1 MKHAQT
7 FKSGRL
13 MGAAVFLAVGLLSV
27 SDSLAATLR
36 HHTII
41 RDDVVRLGD
50 IFQDAGKHANRV
62 VLQAPEPGKRITL
75 NVQWLYNA
83 SRSYDVKWKPLS
95 TLDQAVLE
103 RSTILISTEQIREVI
118 DAEIRNKLAKSYKF
132 EIDLDNRLLQMHL
145 PGEAIPSVKIK
156 RLQLDPQT
164 RRFSAMLTSGEGRTQ
179 LKRHINAT
187 GRYHRLIDIP
197 VLVRRM
203 RSGETIGQ
211 RDIRQITVRAD
222 KIDMNALHNAE
233 DLIGM
238 SPLRTISADRAIKR
252 NDIRMP
258 ILVPKGSIVT
268 MVFQTNRMTLTAQG
282 KALQDGSKGDTIRV
296 LNAKTH
302 KTIDGTV
309 VNSGTVNVKSAGRV
323 ALR

>member
-1 MKHAQT
+1 
-7 FKSGRL
+7 
-13 MGAAVFLAVGLLSV
+13 MGAAVFLAVGFLSV

-282 KALQDGSKGDTIRV
+282 KALQNGSKGDTIRI

-302 KTIDGTV
+302 KNIDGTV
-309 VNSGTVNVKSAGRV
+309 VNSGTVNVKSASRV

>member
-1 MKHAQT
+1 
-7 FKSGRL
+7 
-13 MGAAVFLAVGLLSV
+13 MGAAVLLAAGLLSV

-36 HHTII
+36 HHTVI

-50 IFQDAGKHANRV
+50 IFVDAGQHADRV
-62 VLQAPEPGKRITL
+62 ILQAPEPGKRITL
-75 NVQWLYNA
+75 NVQWLYHA
-83 SRSYDVKWKPLS
+83 ARSYGVKWKPLS

-103 RSTILISTEQIREVI
+103 RSAILISTEQIRDAI
-118 DAEIRNKLAKSYKF
+118 DAEIRRELGKSDRF

-145 PGEAIPSVKIK
+145 PGESMPTVKIQ
-156 RLQLDPQT
+156 RLQLDSQT
-164 RRFSAMLTSGEGRTQ
+164 QRFSVILTGGEGRTRS
-179 LKRHINAT
+179 KRRITAT
-187 GRYHRLIDIP
+187 GRYYRLVDIP

-203 RSGETIGQ
+203 RSGETIGP
-211 RDIRQITVRAD
+211 RDIRQVTVRAN
-222 KIDMNALHNAE
+222 KIDMNALHDAA

-238 SPLRTISADRAIKR
+238 SPLRTLSADRAVKR
-252 NDIRMP
+252 SEIRMP

-268 MVFQTNRMTLTAQG
+268 MVFQTSRLTLTAQG
-282 KALQDGSKGDTIRV
+282 KALQDGSKGDTIRI

-309 VNSGTVNVKSAGRV
+309 VNSGSVTVNPVGRV

>member
-1 MKHAQT
+1 
-7 FKSGRL
+7 
-13 MGAAVFLAVGLLSV
+13 
-27 SDSLAATLR
+27 
-36 HHTII
+36 
-41 RDDVVRLGD
+41 
-50 IFQDAGKHANRV
+50 
-62 VLQAPEPGKRITL
+62 
-75 NVQWLYNA
+75 
-83 SRSYDVKWKPLS
+83 
-95 TLDQAVLE
+95 
-103 RSTILISTEQIREVI
+103 
-118 DAEIRNKLAKSYKF
+118 
-132 EIDLDNRLLQMHL
+132 
-145 PGEAIPSVKIK
+145 
-156 RLQLDPQT
+156 
-164 RRFSAMLTSGEGRTQ
+164 MLTGGEGRTQ
-179 LKRHINAT
+179 MKRYINAT

-211 RDIRQITVRAD
+211 RDIRQVTVRAD
-222 KIDMNALHNAE
+222 KIDMNALHDAE

-282 KALQDGSKGDTIRV
+282 KALQDGSKGDTIRI

>member
-13 MGAAVFLAVGLLSV
+13 MGAAVFLAVGFLSV